1 MVNKKHTIL
10 PSIFAA
16 NVGKME
22 SEIQKIKESAITMIH
37 YDVMDNH
44 FVPNISFGPLFI
56 EQIMTALPHTLADI
70 HLMIDL
76 PYYRWENYLK
86 LCPHVLTIHLEA
98 GESTLI
104 KEILKEIRSN
114 NIKAGLS
121 IKPKTPVSAIKE
133 YIQDIDLLLIM
144 SVEPGFSFQS
154 FIPES
159 LERIKEAREL
169 CGNNIL
175 IEADGGITSANM
187 FELKKAGLDWF
198 VMGGGFFKDEQRS
211 TLQERIILS

>member
-1 MVNKKHTIL
+1 MDNKSIQLL

-16 NVGKME
+16 DVGKME
-22 SEIQKIKESAITMIH
+22 SEIEKIKNNNIQMIH

-56 EQIMTALPHTLADI
+56 QQMINATPNIKADI

-76 PYYRWENYLK
+76 PGHWEMYLE
-86 LCPHVLTIHLEA
+86 LNPVALTIHLEA
-98 GESTLI
+98 GEPALVKS
-104 KEILKEIRSN
+104 ILQKIRSK
-114 NIKAGLS
+114 NILAGLS

-133 YIQDIDLLLIM
+133 FLGEFDLLLIM

-159 LERIKEAREL
+159 IAKIEEARAL
-169 CGNNIL
+169 CGNDII
-175 IEADGGITSANM
+175 IEADGGISQKNM
-187 FELKKAGLDWF
+187 LELKKAGLDWF
-198 VMGGGFFKDEQRS
+198 VMGGGFFKEENIAS
-211 TLQERIILS
+211 VHKSLLSE